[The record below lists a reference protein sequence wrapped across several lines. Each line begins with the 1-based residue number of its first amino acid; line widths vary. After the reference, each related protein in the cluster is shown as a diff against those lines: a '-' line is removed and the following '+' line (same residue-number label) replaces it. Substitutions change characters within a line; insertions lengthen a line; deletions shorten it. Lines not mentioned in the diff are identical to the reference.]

1 MRTDILP
8 KLLPELGMVVAAVV
22 VATMPE
28 RVGPSLRDSIGFVA
42 LVEVLFCMAQGTLT
56 DIATR
61 LKKPPPLWLGLL
73 ILGGL
78 ALFNPDV
85 VSVVV
90 GMFRQGWA
98 IFLPFAWSL
107 VERARELWTMP
118 RASQLEKLRRRA
130 LTSGRISLV
139 LVFGGA
145 AVATLCVGYFLD
157 HGRGG
162 APLLERTAFWWLAAA
177 FSLTA
182 YDVVRVHRPAFER
195 HPRALFGRFDPLGVT
210 DLAPV

>member
-1 MRTDILP
+1 MRTDVLS
-8 KLLPELGMVVAAVV
+8 KLLPELAMVLAALAVAL
-22 VATMPE
+22 MPE
-28 RVGPSLRDSIGFVA
+28 RVPTSVRESMEFVV
-42 LVEVLFCMAQGTLT
+42 LVEVLFCMAQATLT

-61 LKKPPPLWLGLL
+61 IKKPPPLWLGLL

-98 IFLPFAWSL
+98 IFLPFGWSL
-107 VERARELWTMP
+107 VERGRELWTMP

-130 LTSGRISLV
+130 LVSGRISLV

-145 AVATLCVGYFLD
+145 AVATLCVSYLLD
-157 HGRGG
+157 NGRGG